1 DSSSIADI
9 WLNLG
14 VLSHRMK
21 DDEKA
26 VEILEKI
33 YTYYS
38 TVRDTLRMSTVLN
51 NIATCYYPSNL
62 PVAETNL
69 KKSLELRKQIKAYY
83 YIAFATNNLAELEME
98 QKNYSEARR
107 LLQENISLCEQ
118 KGLMEALSMAHRL
131 VGLCEIESGGNLGA
145 AASSLEKSRELALKT
160 GRTDY
165 QRDIRE
171 AEILLQA
178 RAGNFDG
185 VKKMLEVYKTMND
198 ESAQENARIVNSE
211 FQTIHE
217 VKQIKQQKNVLQEG
231 ITLKNRQLLLSL
243 FALLLA
249 TLAVGIIAFQYVRIK
264 RAMNTMY
271 RMNLEIANITP
282 IPGEG
287 IISFDDQPP
296 VEQPD
301 DDENQSENKGIS
313 LKNLYVEMVRRI
325 GSEKMY
331 LDPMF
336 SQQNLCDNMNRS
348 QRYVSLALSE
358 VGKISFPNLVN
369 NFRVNEARRL
379 IADNPDITVIELMEK
394 TGFGSRQ
401 SFNRHFKTATGFT
414 PSEYQQRARDAQN
427 QSLQ

>member
-1 DSSSIADI
+1 
-9 WLNLG
+9 
-14 VLSHRMK
+14 MK

-62 PVAETNL
+62 PVVETNL

-83 YIAFATNNLAELEME
+83 YIAFATNNLAELETR

-131 VGLCEIESGGNLGA
+131 VGLCEIESGGNLGT

-185 VKKMLEVYKTMND
+185 VKKMLEEYKTMND
-198 ESAQENARIVNSE
+198 ESAQENARVVNSE

-217 VKQIKQQKNVLQEG
+217 VKKITRQKDLLEEG
-231 ITLKNRQLLLSL
+231 ISIRNRQLILSL
-243 FALLLA
+243 LALLAAALA
-249 TLAVGIIAFQYVRIK
+249 IGIIVSQYIRLRRTMK
-264 RAMNTMY
+264 TMY
-271 RMNLEIANITP
+271 RMNVELANNAV
-282 IPGEG
+282 
-287 IISFDDQPP
+287 ISTGSLNSDT
-296 VEQPD
+296 VSPD
-301 DDENQSENKGIS
+301 DGENNGEDNIS
-313 LKNLYVEMVRRI
+313 ISNLYLDVLKRI
-325 GSEKMY
+325 ERDKLYLNPTFSLLELSEKM
-331 LDPMF
+331 
-336 SQQNLCDNMNRS
+336 NRS
-348 QRYVSLALSE
+348 SRYISQALGE

-369 NFRVNEARRL
+369 NFRINEARRL
-379 IADNPDITVIELMEK
+379 IADNPNITVIEIMEK

-401 SFNRHFKTATGFT
+401 SFNRNFKTATGFT
-414 PSEYQQRARDAQN
+414 PSEYQERARDTQA
-427 QSLQ
+427 

>member
-1 DSSSIADI
+1 
-9 WLNLG
+9 
-14 VLSHRMK
+14 
-21 DDEKA
+21 
-26 VEILEKI
+26 
-33 YTYYS
+33 
-38 TVRDTLRMSTVLN
+38 
-51 NIATCYYPSNL
+51 
-62 PVAETNL
+62 
-69 KKSLELRKQIKAYY
+69 
-83 YIAFATNNLAELEME
+83 
-98 QKNYSEARR
+98 
-107 LLQENISLCEQ
+107 
-118 KGLMEALSMAHRL
+118 
-131 VGLCEIESGGNLGA
+131 
-145 AASSLEKSRELALKT
+145 SLEKSRELALKT

-313 LKNLYVEMVRRI
+313 LKNLYVEMVR
-325 GSEKMY
+325 
-331 LDPMF
+331 
-336 SQQNLCDNMNRS
+336 
-348 QRYVSLALSE
+348 
-358 VGKISFPNLVN
+358 
-369 NFRVNEARRL
+369 
-379 IADNPDITVIELMEK
+379 
-394 TGFGSRQ
+394 
-401 SFNRHFKTATGFT
+401 
-414 PSEYQQRARDAQN
+414 
-427 QSLQ
+427 